1 MEFKTSGPLGKVLKT
16 HGKQGELI
24 ISSEQNFPENFQ
36 HMESLFIEINEQVVP
51 FFLERVI
58 SKTLTTAIIKLED
71 IDTLEEAREL
81 TELNWHLPGEFLHKE
96 SSTVMPDLEKLTG
109 FTLIDQHDQEIGVI
123 EGYQDIPSNALLKI
137 RHHANL
143 VDVPVNQ
150 ETVHY
155 IDPQK
160 KILKIE
166 IPEGLL
172 DI

>member
-36 HMESLFIEINEQVVP
+36 KMESLFIEVNEQVVP

-58 SKTLTTAIIKLED
+58 IKTLTTAIIKLED
-71 IDTLEEAREL
+71 VDTLEEARGL
-81 TELNWHLPGEFLHKE
+81 TDLNWHLPGKSLPKE
-96 SSTVMPDLEKLTG
+96 PSPQMVDLEKLNG
-109 FTLIDQHDQEIGVI
+109 FTLIDQHDQEVGVI
-123 EGYQDIPSNALLKI
+123 EGYQDIPSNALLEV
-137 RHHANL
+137 RHHENL
-143 VDVPVNQ
+143 VDVPVNE
-150 ETVHY
+150 ETVYY

-172 DI
+172 DL